1 MKRSRRQKHANVGL
15 VRPHDIPLW
24 AGAAAGPSTDA
35 QAAARAEFNMEKAD
49 DFYSSDE
56 DDTQS
61 SAAASD
67 VGGPKFKVGGSCFTS
82 CKGTVRQQMK
92 L

>member
-1 MKRSRRQKHANVGL
+1 VQT
-15 VRPHDIPLW
+15 
-24 AGAAAGPSTDA
+24 GAAAGPSTDA

-67 VGGPKFKVGGSCFTS
+67 IGGPKFKVGIMLYCWLCQTS
-82 CKGTVRQQMK
+82 ALHKG
-92 L
+92 LS